1 MNKERRALAASF
13 ACQCFSSKGNQEV
26 SNLMKHESPTKMSLK
41 LCHVLLSF

>member
-1 MNKERRALAASF
+1 MNKERRALAAGL

-26 SNLMKHESPTKMSLK
+26 SNLMEHESPTEKSLK